1 MPGTE
6 CIVLPQIQFNH
17 SVVGLGGTGYSGFPP
32 SADKLPGA
40 IDMEPLRAS
49 PLDDTQPKYPYKLI
63 NS

>member
-40 IDMEPLRAS
+40 IDMEPLRGGYS
-49 PLDDTQPKYPYKLI
+49 EKCVKGK
-63 NS
+63 N